1 MMGWGGICMAIGVW
15 VLWITRKGRNPVNRW
30 MGPAAL
36 VGALSPVFA
45 MSIGWIFTEIGRQPW
60 VVYGVM
66 TTKQGVSP
74 SVSAGEVLT
83 SMIVYTLLYGALAV
97 VEVKLFMD
105 YMRKGAEPVAD
116 DGEDLPGG
124 HSDGSKNDDELSF
137 AY

>member
-1 MMGWGGICMAIGVW
+1 MGWGGICMAIGVW

-74 SVSAGEVLT
+74 RVSAGEVLT

-105 YMRKGAEPVAD
+105 STTTLESTAPRSA
-116 DGEDLPGG
+116 
-124 HSDGSKNDDELSF
+124 SFSKVSSF
-137 AY
+137 L

>member
-1 MMGWGGICMAIGVW
+1 MCI
-15 VLWITRKGRNPVNRW
+15 RDR
-30 MGPAAL
+30 AAL
-36 VGALSPVFA
+36 VGALSPVAA

-60 VVYGVM
+60 IVNGLM

-74 SVSAGEVLT
+74 SVTSGEVLT
-83 SMIVYTLLYGALAV
+83 SMIVFTLLYGALAV

-105 YMRKGAEPVAD
+105 YMKKGAEPVAS

-124 HSDGSKNDDELSF
+124 HDDGHGSAGSDDDELAF